1 MTLEAPKNI
10 EFEGLMDEVHRYLAA
25 VDVFRAEGR
34 EPRWAASGRS
44 ESRIAAAPGG
54 GSRWPSPRRC

>member
-10 EFEGLMDEVHRYLAA
+10 EFEGLMDEVRRYLAA

-34 EPRWAASGRS
+34 EPRWAA
-44 ESRIAAAPGG
+44 E
-54 GSRWPSPRRC
+54 WPVGEPDRRRPRRRQPLALS